1 MTMTHFIRLS
11 ALALLFGIQAGSA
24 AAQRTTGRTDPNC
37 AYQTCALG
45 LAPVWNGLDVTRG
58 DSQTRVA
65 TLGFFIPEDISHV
78 FAEDADARDAARDA
92 FRIRQAGAVLTDAG
106 ALLAVTGLA
115 RALFQRDWDGLST
128 GLTLAGATS
137 LAAAIPVQFAAD
149 GALSRAVWLF
159 NRRFAR

>member
-1 MTMTHFIRLS
+1 MEWPRRDAGRL
-11 ALALLFGIQAGSA
+11 
-24 AAQRTTGRTDPNC
+24 
-37 AYQTCALG
+37 
-45 LAPVWNGLDVTRG
+45 
-58 DSQTRVA
+58 VA